1 MTRALI
7 LLLLLL
13 LYPHPLSDLPGPGKM
28 STAQTFIA
36 TAYIATGNPTRSGRM
51 PQVGRTVA
59 VDKSIIPLGSIIVV
73 DGHRYVAEDTGGAI
87 QGNRLDLFV
96 ASRGEAISFGRQQ
109 VKVVVENEGR

>member
-73 DGHRYVAEDTGGAI
+73 DGHRYVAEDTGKDI
-87 QGNRLDLFV
+87 RNERIDIFV
-96 ASRGEAISFGRQQ
+96 ASRGEAINFGRRE
-109 VKVVVENEGR
+109 VEVEVEK

>member
-1 MTRALI
+1 
-7 LLLLLL
+7 
-13 LYPHPLSDLPGPGKM
+13 M

-51 PQVGRTVA
+51 PQVGRTIA
-59 VDKSIIPLGSIIVV
+59 VDPNVLPLGSIVVV
-73 DGHRYVAEDTGGAI
+73 DGHKYIAEDTGGAI